1 MPSEVRPRSER
12 NAGKRWST
20 LDKRDLT
27 EALARGDS
35 IAYAATFLLRSIG
48 EVAKMAAELGLLTK
62 AGAKYTIDL
71 YYDDAD
77 GGGIELELA
86 REHRLDV
93 ARALH
98 VLMCAQ
104 HPGRQVLLR
113 QGAQVLRR
121 SDQALADLES
131 PQGL

>member
-1 MPSEVRPRSER
+1 MPAAVKPSER

-20 LDKRDLT
+20 RDKRDLEVT
-27 EALARGDS
+27 LARGDTLEE
-35 IAYAATFLLRSIG
+35 AARYLLRPIG
-48 EVAKMAAELGLLTK
+48 EVAKMAAELGLLAK
-62 AGAKYTIDL
+62 SGAKYTIDL

-86 REHRLDV
+86 REYRLDV

-113 QGAQVLRR
+113 QGTQVLRR
-121 SDQALADLES
+121 SDEALLDLES
-131 PQGL
+131 PKRL